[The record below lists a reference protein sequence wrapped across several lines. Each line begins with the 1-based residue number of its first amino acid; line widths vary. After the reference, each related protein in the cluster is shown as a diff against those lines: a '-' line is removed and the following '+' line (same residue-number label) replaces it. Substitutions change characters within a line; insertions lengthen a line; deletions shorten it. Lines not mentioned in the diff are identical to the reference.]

1 MVSYETITRLLAIS
15 CLTGFAGDA
24 VLQYLSTFT
33 YLSGKTGWGLKEY
46 FRQHGKAESLFI
58 AGGMMTL
65 FYVIY
70 FVILCLPLNL
80 FYLAISGVIIDW
92 IFRVTMLFPSLKGYY
107 NHLNYFWS
115 ATVGGALPM
124 VMPYGIML
132 LIDKLGMK

>member
-1 MVSYETITRLLAIS
+1 MVSYETITRLLTIS

-24 VLQYLSTFT
+24 GLQYLSTFT
-33 YLSGKTGWGLKEY
+33 FLSGKTGWGLTEY
-46 FRQHGKAESLFI
+46 FRQHGSIESLFI

-70 FVILCLPLNL
+70 FVILSLPLIWY
-80 FYLAISGVIIDW
+80 YLAIYGILLDW

-115 ATVGGALPM
+115 AFWGAVPM
-124 VMPYGIML
+124 LMPYGIIL
-132 LIDKLGMK
+132 AIDYMKE

>member
-132 LIDKLGMK
+132 LIDYTNSF

>member
-1 MVSYETITRLLAIS
+1 MVSYETITRLLTIS

-70 FVILCLPLNL
+70 FVILSLPLIWY
-80 FYLAISGVIIDW
+80 YLAI
-92 IFRVTMLFPSLKGYY
+92 Y
-107 NHLNYFWS
+107 
-115 ATVGGALPM
+115 
-124 VMPYGIML
+124 
-132 LIDKLGMK
+132 

>member
-1 MVSYETITRLLAIS
+1 MVSYETITRLLTIS